1 MQRKLFVPLTII
13 VALCVLLT
21 VTPAIAQNN
30 NENEKNQ
37 GGKVG
42 PPGPQGPAGPA
53 GPTGPQGAPGPP
65 GPSGPPGPQGAPGPS
80 GPQGLPGPSGPPGTA
95 GQNIARVQAASTVLN
110 PGQTAMIAT
119 VNVAVTSASG
129 GFLLISSYGSITS
142 SQSPG
147 GLGAVMDVGVL
158 INGASFGNPN
168 QRISIIPHP
177 SLPQDNNPQAQSE
190 SWGFTGSSGIVGPG
204 NYTVNLVVR
213 HIAGPAINVGVP
225 LDGPTGLSGA
235 GQLQAAVINR

>member
-1 MQRKLFVPLTII
+1 MRPVDRRRSLEAQMQRKLFVPLTII

-30 NENEKNQ
+30 NEKEQAQ
-37 GGKVG
+37 GGKHG
-42 PPGPQGPAGPA
+42 PPG
-53 GPTGPQGAPGPP
+53 T
-65 GPSGPPGPQGAPGPS
+65 PGPQGAT
-80 GPQGLPGPSGPPGTA
+80 GPSGPPGTA
-95 GQNIARVQAASTVLN
+95 GQNIARVQAASTVLY

-158 INGASFGNPN
+158 IN
-168 QRISIIPHP
+168 
-177 SLPQDNNPQAQSE
+177 
-190 SWGFTGSSGIVGPG
+190 
-204 NYTVNLVVR
+204 
-213 HIAGPAINVGVP
+213 
-225 LDGPTGLSGA
+225 
-235 GQLQAAVINR
+235 